1 MQRNYPYRGYVI
13 SVSIEHHGTSNFAG
27 SGISDSG
34 CDAVV
39 QIFIEGSDLPCS
51 GPIHVTE
58 HNGRRFGMQADA
70 LLAGS
75 TAGQRAIDELLLPRR

>member
-13 SVSIEHHGTSNFAG
+13 SVSIENYGTSSSAG
-27 SGISDSG
+27 TGMSGSG

-39 QIFIEGSDLPCS
+39 QIFLDGSDLPCC
-51 GPIHVTE
+51 GPIHVTGN
-58 HNGRRFGMQADA
+58 NGCRFGMQADA

-75 TAGQRAIDELLLPRR
+75 TAGQRAVDELLQSHR